1 MQFILCLVY
10 LLHTLNITYLSHTTI
25 GSFLV
30 MKTLKLL
37 FDQFTDKA
45 QNASAYVCDWV
56 QWPL

>member
-1 MQFILCLVY
+1 M
-10 LLHTLNITYLSHTTI
+10 TYLSHTTI

-37 FDQFTDKA
+37 FNQLTNKA